1 MESYICMA
9 SVGHIELQR
18 FSVNNDFDQI
28 EIIPRTSPVVPFWK
42 HKFVLSY
49 VKIHFYHGEYFCS
62 WQNACFSMLELGEPW
77 YPDRFS
83 NSWSPRELPYLSSTP
98 AVTAAHTPTSP
109 EPGCGSH
116 TVMWGWSNL
125 KSHSHWLTT
134 RQLPKDS
141 PGRHTFSS
149 IRSRYA
155 LYSCSCWY
163 IHCGIIIV
171 YGGPIFM
178 AHLYPWICH
187 KDIKLLWNVY

>member
-1 MESYICMA
+1 MV

-49 VKIHFYHGEYFCS
+49 GKIRFYHGEYFWS
-62 WQNACFSMLELGEPW
+62 WQNACSSRLELGEPW

-83 NSWSPRELPYLSSTP
+83 NSWSPRELPYLGSTP
-98 AVTAAHTPTSP
+98 AVTAAHTPASP
-109 EPGCGSH
+109 EPGCGSR
-116 TVMWGWSNL
+116 TVMWGWGNQ
-125 KSHSHWLTT
+125 KSHSHWLT

-149 IRSRYA
+149 TVKHV
-155 LYSCSCWY
+155 YSDHAY
-163 IHCGIIIV
+163 NEMTLITKH
-171 YGGPIFM
+171 
-178 AHLYPWICH
+178 
-187 KDIKLLWNVY
+187 